1 MDGLFILFAIGIGAW
16 ILLGP
21 IVVFLLF
28 QRVRHMEDRIYR
40 LERSKDSST
49 TEKAHIETAEPARPS
64 APIHSADIWLNDV
77 DQPPKPR
84 SRSVPKKTPK
94 AATASPSAMPSHA
107 DKAETETKISF
118 EELLAGKWLTWIG
131 AVAVI
136 IAVGFFFKYTI
147 DTGLIGETGR
157 VVLGVLGGMACFAG
171 GAFAMLRN
179 YRWLSQSL
187 VGAALGILYFSLFA
201 GYRWYELMPQEIAF
215 GGMILS
221 TAAVLSFAGYFKA
234 QPTAILGLIGGFLT
248 PVMLS
253 TGQDAQWSLFS
264 YIFLLDAGVL
274 GLATFRKWQPTQVLA
289 FVATLLMWLGWFEQH
304 YAPGK
309 MSATLI
315 LMTAFFV
322 LFALLGVW
330 HNIIR
335 REQAKPADFFLILAT
350 PVAYF
355 SGLYAVT
362 LNEFSALHGIL
373 AIAMAAVYLAL
384 GLASLSRHPEGRRAV
399 IAMGG
404 IAASFLTL
412 AIPLQFTGHWVV
424 IAWAAESLL
433 LVELGLRF
441 NEVRL
446 RQAGFGLLIFV
457 QILLAYYS
465 AGTFLEPN
473 RFQTRFTRI
482 DPIALETMPGSAM
495 QPTINA
501 TPDDPSWTSIFNGRS
516 LSFLASI
523 LVLAVL
529 GWEYRTRF
537 AATSDL
543 PSTMGSNISDPTRA
557 GPRSWLGIWLPACVP
572 LAAWAMLIV
581 ESFAFGHARHWRF
594 PNYTGM
600 FLIWTSLIAVSVA
613 LMSQLL
619 KTRELRIVTA
629 GVFTILGALLAIT
642 FVGTLAGWQSDW
654 RSLESVANGGLW
666 NLFLFNPR
674 GLGFLFAI
682 AAASFVAFLFRR
694 DDSEQPT
701 ETEWERQFYALPMK
715 TILGLFANITALM
728 MLTAEVYAQG
738 VVRDWGT
745 TSSLLITIVWTCYAI
760 GTLIAGIYF
769 RSSSI
774 RVLSLSLFL
783 LTTSKVFF
791 YDIWHLNTAIRFIAF
806 GGLGVSL
813 FLVSYLYRRYRER
826 IHAWIAP
833 VLIAILVPLAAVSNS
848 TTAYA
853 ADSAEN
859 VLERLT
865 HRYPIDAEETST
877 DVYGEMVLPP
887 DLYGIARR
895 DLGDLRILSVDVDSE
910 AWEEIP
916 YVLSR
921 QTDELRTVTHKAE
934 MLNLSE
940 VGGSTQFLLALG
952 ETREPINE
960 IDIGIQSTDRNYE
973 RSVKIFAANQRDPED
988 WNLLTDKGY
997 VLDVSRSGHRFQ
1009 VHRVHFPKS
1018 RFAFYKVEIHN
1029 GSLPPLKI
1037 TGATIRDQ
1045 IHVQAPRVE
1054 SPTRIVS
1061 NATSPETKQTTIVF
1075 DLGYDR
1081 LPSVGIKL
1089 DINFVGNYYRTVQ
1102 LDVADSLEEPIHWRT
1117 VRSGQLY
1124 RIQRSGVNV
1133 VEDHLEYKPIT
1144 GRYLRLTINNGDD
1157 RPLQVAGCTA
1167 ESLEQTIVVENRHL
1181 NVAGREIALY
1191 VGSESLQPPRYDLA
1205 KTIGSTRQLAASK
1218 INFRPVE
1225 KNPFFTGPIK
1235 PKLPWSEEHQGL
1247 LWTVTICGVVVLGT
1261 LTAFLL
1267 KNAARTPGTD

>member
-1 MDGLFILFAIGIGAW
+1 M
-16 ILLGP
+16 
-21 IVVFLLF
+21 
-28 QRVRHMEDRIYR
+28 
-40 LERSKDSST
+40 SS
-49 TEKAHIETAEPARPS
+49 P
-64 APIHSADIWLNDV
+64 
-77 DQPPKPR
+77 
-84 SRSVPKKTPK
+84 
-94 AATASPSAMPSHA
+94 A
-107 DKAETETKISF
+107 DKTETKVSI
-118 EELLAGKWLTWIG
+118 EELLAGKWLTWVG

-201 GYRWYELMPQEIAF
+201 GYRWYQLMPQEIAF

-253 TGQDAQWSLFS
+253 TGQDAQWSLFA

-289 FVATLLMWLGWFEQH
+289 FVATLFMWLGWIEQH
-304 YAPGK
+304 YAPVK

-350 PVAYF
+350 PIAYF
-355 SGLYAVT
+355 GGLYAVT
-362 LNEFSALHGIL
+362 LNEFSALHGLL

-384 GLASLSRHPEGRRAV
+384 GFAALSRHPEGRRAI

-457 QILLAYYS
+457 QMLLVYYS

-482 DPIALETMPGSAM
+482 DPIALETLPGSARR
-495 QPTINA
+495 PAVNS
-501 TPDDPSWTSIFNGRS
+501 TPDDPPWTSIFNGRS
-516 LSFLASI
+516 LSFLASV

-537 AATSDL
+537 AATSDQ
-543 PSTMGSNISDPTRA
+543 PSTVGTKISDPTRA
-557 GPRSWLGIWLPACVP
+557 GPRSLLGIWLHACVP
-572 LAAWAMLIV
+572 LVAWAMLIV

-594 PNYTGM
+594 PNFTGM

-613 LMSQLL
+613 LMSRLL

-642 FVGTLAGWQSDW
+642 FVGTLAGWPLDW
-654 RSLESVANGGLW
+654 RSLETVANGGLW
-666 NLFLFNPR
+666 NLFIFNPR

-682 AAASFVAFLFRR
+682 AASCFVAFLFR
-694 DDSEQPT
+694 DNNSEQPT
-701 ETEWERQFYALPMK
+701 ETEWERQFYALPLK

-791 YDIWHLNTAIRFIAF
+791 YDIWHLSTAIRFIAF

-813 FLVSYLYRRYRER
+813 FLVSFLYRRYRER
-826 IHAWIAP
+826 IRAWMTP
-833 VLIAILVPLAAVSNS
+833 VLIAILVPLAGVSNS

-853 ADSAEN
+853 ADSTEN

-877 DVYGEMVLPP
+877 NVYGEMVLPP
-887 DLYGIARR
+887 DIYGIARR

-910 AWEEIP
+910 ACEEIP

-921 QTDELRTVTHKAE
+921 KTDEKRAVTHKAE

-940 VGGSTQFLLALG
+940 VDGSTQFLLALG

-973 RSVKIFAANQRDPED
+973 RPVKIFAANQRDPKD

-1018 RFAFYKVEIHN
+1018 QFAFYKVEIHN
-1029 GSLPPLKI
+1029 GDLPPLKI
-1037 TGATIRDQ
+1037 TGASILDH
-1045 IHVQAPRVE
+1045 IHLQAPRIE
-1054 SPTRIVS
+1054 SPAQIVS
-1061 NATSPETKQTTIVF
+1061 KTTSAETKQTIVVF
-1075 DLGYDR
+1075 DFGYDR

-1102 LDVADSLEEPIHWRT
+1102 LDASDSLEEPIDWRT

-1124 RIQRSGVNV
+1124 RIQRLGVNV
-1133 VEDHLEYKPIT
+1133 VEDHLEYQQIT

-1157 RPLQVAGCTA
+1157 RPLQIAGCTA
-1167 ESLEQTIVVENRHL
+1167 ESLEQTVVVQNRHL
-1181 NVAGREIALY
+1181 NIAGREIALY
-1191 VGSESLQPPRYDLA
+1191 TGSERLQPPRYDLA

-1218 INFRPVE
+1218 IRFRPVE

-1247 LWTVTICGVVVLGT
+1247 LWTVTICGVVILGT
-1261 LTAFLL
+1261 LTAFML
-1267 KNAARTPGTD
+1267 KNAAHDPGSD